1 MITTPRFTLVLVALS
16 LGGAA
21 GCSADGADDGGANGA
36 ETQPAIEAAPVTP
49 EAAAPAPTDPQI
61 AHIAVTANAI
71 DVEIAR
77 LAQDR
82 TTTPEILAF
91 ARTMITD
98 HTAVNERAAAL
109 SERLGVTPEDNPVS
123 QSLQDGAAEA
133 TVQLSGLEGEA
144 FDRAYVEREV
154 AYHQA
159 VLDALDQ
166 TLIPSATNAELRG
179 LLEEVR
185 PAIAAHLDHARALQ
199 TGAQTGQ

>member
-1 MITTPRFTLVLVALS
+1 MITTPRLALALLGLS
-16 LGGAA
+16 LGVA
-21 GCSADGADDGGANGA
+21 GGCARDAGHEDGADAAD
-36 ETQPAIEAAPVTP
+36 TQPAIEAAPVSGG
-49 EAAAPAPTDPQI
+49 AAAPAPTDPQI
-61 AHIAVTANAI
+61 AHVAVTANAI

-82 TTTPEILAF
+82 TSTPEVLAF

-109 SERLGVTPEDNPVS
+109 AGRLGVTPEDNPVS
-123 QSLQDGAAEA
+123 QSLQGGAAEA
-133 TVQLSGLEGEA
+133 TAQLSGLEGEA
-144 FDRAYVEREV
+144 FDRAYIEREV

-166 TLIPSATNAELRG
+166 TLIPGATNAELRG

-199 TGAQTGQ
+199 AGARTGP

>member
-1 MITTPRFTLVLVALS
+1 MITTPRLALVLVGLS
-16 LGGAA
+16 LGAAA
-21 GCSADGADDGGANGA
+21 GCARDAANEDAADLA
-36 ETQPAIEAAPVTP
+36 ETQPGLEAAPAAP
-49 EAAAPAPTDPQI
+49 DAAAPAPTDPQI

-82 TTTPEILAF
+82 TTTPDVLAF

-109 SERLGVTPEDNPVS
+109 AGRLGVTPEDNPVS
-123 QSLQDGAAEA
+123 QSLQAGAADA
-133 TVQLSGLEGEA
+133 TAQLTALEGEA
-144 FDRAYVEREV
+144 FDRAYLEREV

-166 TLIPSATNAELRG
+166 TLIPHATNAELRA

-199 TGAQTGQ
+199 ARAQTVQ